1 MDRARL
7 EQVSGS
13 SGGGGAERLPASAI
27 ADFSVE
33 EPHPHRRTLGALP
46 PELGSKTVWWILLLV
61 PASFLAERLGLE
73 PMGVFLVSGLAIIP
87 IAALIADATETIAGE
102 VGPTLGGLLNAT
114 FGNATEMII
123 SLVALQ
129 QGLADMVKA
138 SITGTIAANLLLAL
152 GAGMLLGGLKHREQR
167 FPSRVAR
174 INASSLNLAL
184 VVLMAPAAI
193 HYTSSG
199 LTPGLIDRFSLVAA
213 VLLLVF
219 YMLSLMFSMQNH
231 RQLYELDEAS
241 LGDAPDREEGGA
253 AAGQVALWR
262 PVLVLLAGSGLLVF
276 VSELLV
282 DSLKLAIT
290 DMGLSELFIGVIL
303 IPLFGGMVEY
313 LTVANFALKNKMD
326 LAVAV
331 AVGSSLQIA
340 MFVAPVLVI
349 VGHLMG
355 KPMNLEFHSF
365 ELVAAVVAVGIA
377 NSISADGRCNW
388 LEGTLLLTAY
398 GVLGAAF
405 YFHP

>member
-1 MDRARL
+1 M
-7 EQVSGS
+7 GT
-13 SGGGGAERLPASAI
+13 LP
-27 ADFSVE
+27 
-33 EPHPHRRTLGALP
+33 R
-46 PELGSKTVWWILLLV
+46 ELGSKTVWWILILV
-61 PASFLAERLGLE
+61 PASFLAERLALD
-73 PMGVFLVSGLAIIP
+73 PMAVFLISGLAIIP
-87 IAALIADATETIAGE
+87 IAALIAESTETIAGE

-123 SLVALQ
+123 SVVALS
-129 QGLADMVKA
+129 QGLGDVVKA

-184 VVLMAPAAI
+184 VVLLTPTAI

-199 LTPGLIDRFSLVAA
+199 LDPKLLDHFSLVAA
-213 VLLLVF
+213 GLLLMF
-219 YMLSLMFSMQNH
+219 YMLSLVFSMQNH

-241 LGDAPDREEGGA
+241 LHSDEDEDAAKE
-253 AAGQVALWR
+253 QVALWK
-262 PVLVLLAGSGLLVF
+262 PILILLAGSGLLVF

-290 DMGLSELFIGVIL
+290 SMGLTELFIGVIL

-313 LTVANFALKNKMD
+313 ITVANFAMKNKMD

-349 VGHLMG
+349 VGFLMG

-365 ELVAAVVAVGIA
+365 ELVAAVIAVGIA
-377 NSISADGRCNW
+377 NSISADGRSNW
-388 LEGTLLLTAY
+388 LEGSLLLTTY
-398 GVLGAAF
+398 GILGTAF